1 MKFTF
6 KQFHRQDSDDIW
18 EDIPEKRPLT
28 LIIFDLLLSPTYRL
42 PRTVNAVRIYKD

>member
-28 LIIFDLLLSPTYRL
+28 LIIFDLLLSYIPLTEDRKHSPDL
-42 PRTVNAVRIYKD
+42 